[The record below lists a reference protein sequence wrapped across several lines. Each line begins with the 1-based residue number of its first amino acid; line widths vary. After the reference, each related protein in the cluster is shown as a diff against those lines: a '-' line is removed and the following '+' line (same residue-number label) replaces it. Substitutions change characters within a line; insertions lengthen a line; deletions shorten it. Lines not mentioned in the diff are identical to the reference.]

1 MATAWRSVITRR
13 RAGGDPARPSWIG
26 SKAAATVVGSSSS
39 YSSPCRSAPRRLKYW
54 SSVARTEGNRLPGTR
69 TLAATLFVSLDGV
82 VESPEKW
89 SFPFWSEETQ
99 KFKFDETFASDA
111 LLLGRVTYEGFAA
124 AWPGRKD
131 PDGFAD
137 RFNSMP
143 KFVASRTLKKLA
155 WNNSHL
161 IKGDLA
167 GEVSKLK
174 EQPGRDIVIHGSPGL
189 IRSLLPSGLIDEFRL
204 LVYPLV
210 LGHGK
215 RLFDEGSQASL
226 KLVESTTFSK
236 GVVKLVYRPADKAG
250 QAKQRET
257 ARPKR
262 NTKRRKA

>member
-26 SKAAATVVGSSSS
+26 SKAGATVVGSSSS

-69 TLAATLFVSLDGV
+69 TLAATLFVSLDSV

-143 KFVASRTLKKLA
+143 KYVASRTLKKLA

-161 IKGDLA
+161 IQGDLA
-167 GEVSKLK
+167 AEVSKLK
-174 EQPGRDIVIHGSPGL
+174 QQPGQDIVIHGSPGL

-210 LGHGK
+210 LGQGK
-215 RLFDEGSQASL
+215 RLFDEASQASL

-250 QAKQRET
+250 QAKRSET
-257 ARPKR
+257 AHPKR

>member
-1 MATAWRSVITRR
+1 M
-13 RAGGDPARPSWIG
+13 
-26 SKAAATVVGSSSS
+26 
-39 YSSPCRSAPRRLKYW
+39 
-54 SSVARTEGNRLPGTR
+54 
-69 TLAATLFVSLDGV
+69 SLNGV

-89 SFPFWSEETQ
+89 SFPYWNDEIGKFKHEET
-99 KFKFDETFASDA
+99 FSSDA

-124 AWPGRKD
+124 AWPSRKD
-131 PDGFAD
+131 PEGFAD

-143 KFVASRTLKKLA
+143 KHVASRTLKKLE

-161 IKGDLA
+161 VRGDIA
-167 GEVSKLK
+167 AEVSKLK
-174 EQPGRDIVIHGSPGL
+174 DQPGRDIVIHGSPGL